1 MTWVYLLIALAAGV
15 LLPLQ
20 VGVNAELSRWLGDP
34 VRAAFVSFLVGTI
47 ALLVIALFVRKP
59 VPSLARLGDVPWW
72 VWTGGLIGA
81 FYVGGSIVL
90 GPKLGAATFIAAIVA
105 GQAIGSVVI
114 DQYGWVGF
122 REHHVSPGR
131 AIGMALVVAGV
142 ALVRFY

>member
-1 MTWVYLLIALAAGV
+1 MYLLVALAVGT

-47 ALLVIALFVRKP
+47 ALLVVAAFVRKP

-81 FYVGGSIVL
+81 
-90 GPKLGAATFIAAIVA
+90 
-105 GQAIGSVVI
+105 GQAIGSVAI

-122 REHHVSPGR
+122 REQHVSLGR
-131 AIGMALVVAGV
+131 AVGMALVIGGV
-142 ALVRFY
+142 ALVRFF

>member
-1 MTWVYLLIALAAGV
+1 MTWLYLLIALAAGV

-47 ALLVIALFVRKP
+47 ALLIVALFVRKP
-59 VPSLARLGDVPWW
+59 LPSLARLGDVPWW

-131 AIGMALVVAGV
+131 AIGMVLVVAGV
-142 ALVRFY
+142 ALVRFF

>member
-1 MTWVYLLIALAAGV
+1 MYLLVALAVGT

-47 ALLVIALFVRKP
+47 ALLVVAAFVRKP

-81 FYVGGSIVL
+81 AYVGASIVI

-105 GQAIGSVVI
+105 GQAIGSVAI

-122 REHHVSPGR
+122 REQHVSLGR
-131 AIGMALVVAGV
+131 AVGMALVIGGV
-142 ALVRFY
+142 ALVRFF